1 MATRMLS
8 VRIDSDSLES
18 IKERAAARD
27 MTVQEYVVTTLQR
40 DEFVERFKAAFRET
54 MELYGDVL
62 AEADAADR
70 VEAAAQHTDDADTDA
85 PPSTESVA
93 A

>member
-40 DEFVERFKAAFRET
+40 DEFVERYREAVRET
-54 MELYGDVL
+54 FELYGDVL
-62 AEADAADR
+62 AEADLADDMPPATEANAA
-70 VEAAAQHTDDADTDA
+70 
-85 PPSTESVA
+85 
-93 A
+93 

>member
-8 VRIDSDSLES
+8 VRIDSDSLEA
-18 IKERAAARD
+18 IKERAAARG

-40 DEFVERFKAAFRET
+40 DEFEERFKAAFRET

-62 AEADAADR
+62 AEIDAADR
-70 VEAAAQHTDDADTDA
+70 VEEAAQHTEDDAGA
-85 PPSTESVA
+85 PPRTQSVA

>member
-40 DEFVERFKAAFRET
+40 DEFTERYKEAVLET
-54 MELYGDVL
+54 FELYGDVL
-62 AEADAADR
+62 AEADLAD
-70 VEAAAQHTDDADTDA
+70 DA
-85 PPSTESVA
+85 PPRTQADA

>member
-18 IKERAAARD
+18 IKERAAARH

-40 DEFVERFKAAFRET
+40 DEFEERFKAAFRET
-54 MELYGDVL
+54 LELYGDVL

-70 VEAAAQHTDDADTDA
+70 VEEAAQRTEADADA

>member
-1 MATRMLS
+1 M
-8 VRIDSDSLES
+8 RIDSDSLES

-40 DEFVERFKAAFRET
+40 DEFEERFKAAFRET

-62 AEADAADR
+62 AEIDAADR
-70 VEAAAQHTDDADTDA
+70 VEEAARHAEDHTDADA
-85 PPSTESVA
+85 PPGTGSVA